1 MKLRSIVAAA
11 VLAVCACSTT
21 EESGLSEAERIKL
34 HREYAMKFFSTGDYA
49 QAEHQADL
57 GLALDSNESELRLIK
72 GWVHIKRGKTED
84 VLLAEKIF
92 RSVIAQADY
101 RAQIGLGEALER
113 KGVLYWDSAVAV
125 AAGERETPA
134 KDPAKRAAELREE
147 ARKFWLESRT
157 QYESA
162 LKAKPSALQAINGLQ
177 RVAALQGD
185 HAAALSWSLRLLE
198 LSQQELA
205 FWRQDLSRPNL
216 AAAQEAEMRRLL
228 AGGEKLVL
236 ETHLQ
241 ASGLLVTLG
250 RKGEA
255 VEQLDA
261 ALALAPER
269 AEIYSRRAQL
279 RRDLGQHDAARS
291 DIEQFLKRSELAL
304 DHPDVQRALDLL
316 SECEV
321 ALGRVKS

>member
-1 MKLRSIVAAA
+1 MKFNSIVALAA
-11 VLAVCACSTT
+11 FVVCACSTT
-21 EESGLSEAERIKL
+21 EENGLSEAERIKL
-34 HREYAMKFFSTGDYA
+34 HREYAMKFFSTGDYS
-49 QAEHQADL
+49 QAERQADL

-92 RSVIAQADY
+92 RSVINQADY

-113 KGVLYWDSAVAV
+113 KGVLYWDSAAAV
-125 AAGERETPA
+125 ATGQRDTPA
-134 KDPAKRAAELREE
+134 KDPAKRAEELRGD
-147 ARKFWLESRT
+147 ARKFWEESRA
-157 QYESA
+157 QYEAA
-162 LKAKPSALQAINGLQ
+162 LAAKPSALQAINGLQ
-177 RVAALQGD
+177 RVSALQGD
-185 HAAALSWSLRLLE
+185 HSAALVWSLKLLE
-198 LSQQELA
+198 LSQQELE
-205 FWRQDLSRPNL
+205 FWRRDLSRPNL

-255 VEQLDA
+255 LEHLDA

-269 AEIYSRRAQL
+269 SEIYSRRAQL
-279 RRDLGQHDAARS
+279 RRDLGQHEAARS
-291 DIEQFLKRSELAL
+291 DIEQFLKLSDLAL

-321 ALGRVKS
+321 VLGRAKG